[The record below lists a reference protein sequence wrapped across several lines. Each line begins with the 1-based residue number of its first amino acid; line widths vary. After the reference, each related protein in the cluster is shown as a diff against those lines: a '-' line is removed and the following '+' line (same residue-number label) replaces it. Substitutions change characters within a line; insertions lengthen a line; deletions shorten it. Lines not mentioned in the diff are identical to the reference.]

1 MISFPLPCRKNQ
13 GIFLD
18 IYYQNLVGLPEV
30 KLTKVWG
37 RSTTGPSW
45 NFNSMLT
52 IEQLVNPSF
61 AAPALVPTVSL
72 CSPEPW
78 LPVFPCLF
86 SSLGGSTLPSL
97 LKATSEVF
105 EKS

>member
-1 MISFPLPCRKNQ
+1 MISFSLPCRKHQ

-37 RSTTGPSW
+37 HSTTGSSW
-45 NFNSMLT
+45 NFNSTLT

-78 LPVFPCLF
+78 LPV
-86 SSLGGSTLPSL
+86 PSAVIF
-97 LKATSEVF
+97 KP
-105 EKS
+105 KK